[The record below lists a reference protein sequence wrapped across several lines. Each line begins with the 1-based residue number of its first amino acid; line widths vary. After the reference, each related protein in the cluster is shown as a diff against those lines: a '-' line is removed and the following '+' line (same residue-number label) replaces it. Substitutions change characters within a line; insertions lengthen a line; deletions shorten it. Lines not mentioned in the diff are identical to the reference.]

1 MTLWIGWFVLILL
14 YAVVIMIFSAWPLWA
29 TRNTLLH
36 DIAII
41 IAMCVNGNTQFLKF
55 SRSESLESDVYVCV
69 YVYMHMYV
77 CMYAGHAVLQW

>member
-1 MTLWIGWFVLILL
+1 
-14 YAVVIMIFSAWPLWA
+14 MIFSAWPLWA

-41 IAMCVNGNTQFLKF
+41 IAMCINGNTQFLKF
-55 SRSESLESDVYVCV
+55 LLSESLEKWCMYVCL
-69 YVYMHMYV
+69 YVYMYIVRMYV